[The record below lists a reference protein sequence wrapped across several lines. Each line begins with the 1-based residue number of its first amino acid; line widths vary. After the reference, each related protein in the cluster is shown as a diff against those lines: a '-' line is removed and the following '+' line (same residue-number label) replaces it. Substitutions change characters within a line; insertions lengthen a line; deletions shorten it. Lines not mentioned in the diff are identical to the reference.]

1 MITLYTPQI
10 PIKKILLFFSP
21 YIKKML
27 SLSGREISTR
37 NFRKNLS
44 DLGCNVPFETFSSL
58 SSYFNIK
65 STNTIFLGH

>member
-1 MITLYTPQI
+1 
-10 PIKKILLFFSP
+10 
-21 YIKKML
+21 ML
-27 SLSGREISTR
+27 SLSGRGISTR

>member
-1 MITLYTPQI
+1 
-10 PIKKILLFFSP
+10 
-21 YIKKML
+21 ML
-27 SLSGREISTR
+27 SLLGREISSR

-44 DLGCNVPFETFSSL
+44 DLGCNGPSETFSSL